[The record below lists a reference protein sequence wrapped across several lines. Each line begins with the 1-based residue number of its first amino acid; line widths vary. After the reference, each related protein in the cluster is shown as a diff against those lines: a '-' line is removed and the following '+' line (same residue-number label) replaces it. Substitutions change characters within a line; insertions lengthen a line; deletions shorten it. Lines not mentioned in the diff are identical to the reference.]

1 MQWSKFVVVVF
12 PNETRA
18 YEGTRALKAL
28 HSKGNLHSLRH
39 GGDRER
45 CSRQILGQGGGYA
58 GPLGT
63 AVGALVGGLV
73 GVVGGPI
80 GVLAGAAGGTVIGS
94 LIDLVNFG
102 VGEDF
107 VVKVSKELGPG
118 KSAVIAEIIENWT
131 TPLDTRMEALGGTV
145 LRTWRADFEDE
156 RMAKDIAERKADLEE
171 LRSEYAQAS
180 AEAKAKLNAK
190 LDQAKADFKEAKERL
205 QAKNRC
211 SGQGSERQDR
221 RAGQAD
227 C

>member
-1 MQWSKFVVVVF
+1 MPLSGRSCF
-12 PNETRA
+12 E
-18 YEGTRALKAL
+18 
-28 HSKGNLHSLRH
+28 LR
-39 GGDRER
+39 
-45 CSRQILGQGGGYA
+45 IKA

-80 GVLAGAAGGTVIGS
+80 GVVAGAAGGTFIGS
-94 LIDLVNFG
+94 LIDLVNYG

-118 KSAVIAEIIENWT
+118 KSAVIAEIVENWT
-131 TPLDTRMEALGGTV
+131 TPLDARMEALGGTV
-145 LRTWRADFEDE
+145 LRTWRADFVDE

-190 LDQAKADFKEAKERL
+190 LNQAKADFKEAEERL
-205 QAKNRC
+205 QTRIDALGKEVSAKIAALDKQI
-211 SGQGSERQDR
+211 SD
-221 RAGQAD
+221 AQAD
-227 C
+227 AKGKITQRIAALRADYEARSIKLKAAWALTKEALAA